1 MRHRRLL
8 CAVLALVLLLSA
20 QPTAAALT
28 PPYSQSVEIKGDAL
42 VPIISVTVPTSAEVY
57 INPLELPVDIGTGR
71 RDYGQILSTPA
82 CIANES
88 EVAMQ
93 VDLTLT
99 ASLKEESTMR
109 LVTSPTGGSGTEK
122 QAFIYFEIVQS
133 DTDRVRYVEWA
144 TAYDPTNPRHIVIQD
159 GMSATKTNVMKLPPV
174 TPRGRVAPGGYAPFR
189 MTGDAVTNP
198 TDEWTEKDGINVA
211 VAFTFTPL
219 HYRDW

>member
-1 MRHRRLL
+1 MRQRRLL

-133 DTDRVRYVEWA
+133 DTDRVRYVERSEDH
-144 TAYDPTNPRHIVIQD
+144 T
-159 GMSATKTNVMKLPPV
+159 S
-174 TPRGRVAPGGYAPFR
+174 
-189 MTGDAVTNP
+189 
-198 TDEWTEKDGINVA
+198 
-211 VAFTFTPL
+211 
-219 HYRDW
+219 

>member
-1 MRHRRLL
+1 MKQRRLL
-8 CAVLALVLLLSA
+8 CAGLALVLLLSA

-28 PPYSQSVEIKGDAL
+28 PPYSQAVEITGDARI
-42 VPIISVTVPTSAEVY
+42 PTISVTVPTSGEVY

-99 ASLKEESTMR
+99 ASLKEGSTMR
-109 LVTSPTGGSGTEK
+109 LATSPTGGGGTEK
-122 QAFIYFEIVQS
+122 QAFIYFEIQQA
-133 DTDRVRYVEWA
+133 DTDRVNRVKWDS
-144 TAYDPTNPRHIVIQD
+144 AYDESKHIVIQD
-159 GMSATKTNVMKLPPV
+159 GMSVTKTNVMKLPPI

-189 MTGDAVTNP
+189 LTGDAVANP
-198 TDEWTEKDGINVA
+198 TDEWTEKDGINVT

>member
-1 MRHRRLL
+1 MRQRRLL

-42 VPIISVTVPTSAEVY
+42 IPIISVTVPSSGEVY

-99 ASLKEESTMR
+99 ASLKEGNTMK
-109 LVTSPTGGSGTEK
+109 LSSIPTGGSGTQK
-122 QAFIYFEIVQS
+122 KAFIYFEIVQS
-133 DTDRVRYVEWA
+133 DTDRDRYVEWA
-144 TAYDPTNPRHIVIQD
+144 PAFDASKHIVIQD
-159 GMSATKTNVMKLPPV
+159 GMSVTKTNVLKLPPI

-189 MTGDAVTNP
+189 LTGDAVTDP
-198 TDEWTEKDGINVA
+198 TDEWTEKDGINVT